1 MITKPFALSLSKC
14 ERGSTSSQETAFLYL
29 KNQYVTSIEKYK
41 KLRQTAAVS
50 W

>member
-1 MITKPFALSLSKC
+1 MNSLQ
-14 ERGSTSSQETAFLYL
+14 RDFVFFRPPSTASQETAFLYL
-29 KNQYVTSIEKYK
+29 KNQYVTSIEKYN